1 MAIPTI
7 ESIEEKIAAATAI
20 QDGVVDAKN
29 SAADAANRAE
39 EVLANAAKLDGDNIF
54 TGSDAFTGP
63 VDLSAADLTL
73 PADAIPGAALTQEQ
87 VDLLAT
93 YASSEGRNITP
104 ASDGLFAT
112 QIGHTYV
119 ITAGDTEVTVTS
131 GADLSFVVP
140 KNAQRGFVAS
150 TATATVSTTDCIITE
165 VFKPAAPIDLNG
177 SGDYLTF
184 DANGAATGG
193 RLENVT
199 NINYLQHNRTTLTK
213 WDIPLPCVTRAY
225 SAFASTSL
233 TEWQIALPALTNG
246 SYMFQSAKFT
256 KWNVDLP
263 SLTNGSYMFASSKI
277 TEWNGDLSS
286 LINGNRMFNY
296 AHSLKTFKTELPM
309 LNDGSMMFTG
319 GSLTEWT
326 IDMPKLTTGYD
337 MFKDNDFEIFD
348 ADVSNVSNGQ
358 SMLQGNKITSFN
370 RDLPKLSVAVWM
382 FYGCTKLA
390 TFRSNLAS
398 LTNGNGMFGDSTSS
412 CTRLDL
418 ASVQNIAATINDL
431 ASQGK
436 TGTIHIGMQAALQ
449 SDDETAPINVAL
461 AAIRAKGWTVNEIY
475 RA

>member
-184 DANGAATGG
+184 DANGAAVGG
-193 RLENVT
+193 KLENVA
-199 NINYLQHNRTTLTK
+199 NIDYLQYNRKTLTK
-213 WDIPLPCVTRAY
+213 WDIPLPCVTTAQY
-225 SAFASTSL
+225 AFQGCTSL
-233 TEWQIALPALTNG
+233 TSFSTDLPALTNGNRMFSSCPFTSWTVDLPALTTAQGAFSSNKFTSFSTDLSALTDGTGMFGFVHGLKSFSSKLPSLTIGHDMFAYCGLTSWAVDLPALTNG
-246 SYMFQSAKFT
+246 SGMFFANPLTSFSSNLQSLTDGSRMFWSSVGLT
-256 KWNVDLP
+256 SFSSNLP
-263 SLTNGSYMFASSKI
+263 SLTNG
-277 TEWNGDLSS
+277 
-286 LINGNRMFNY
+286 
-296 AHSLKTFKTELPM
+296 
-309 LNDGSMMFTG
+309 
-319 GSLTEWT
+319 
-326 IDMPKLTTGYD
+326 
-337 MFKDNDFEIFD
+337 
-348 ADVSNVSNGQ
+348 
-358 SMLQGNKITSFN
+358 
-370 RDLPKLSVAVWM
+370 
-382 FYGCTKLA
+382 
-390 TFRSNLAS
+390 
-398 LTNGNGMFGDSTSS
+398 TNMFGNAVNS
-412 CTRLDL
+412 CARLDL

-436 TGTIHIGMQAALQ
+436 TGIIHIGMNAALQ
-449 SDDETAPINVAL
+449 SDDETAEINVAL
-461 AAIRAKGWTVNEIY
+461 ATIRAKGWTVNEIY